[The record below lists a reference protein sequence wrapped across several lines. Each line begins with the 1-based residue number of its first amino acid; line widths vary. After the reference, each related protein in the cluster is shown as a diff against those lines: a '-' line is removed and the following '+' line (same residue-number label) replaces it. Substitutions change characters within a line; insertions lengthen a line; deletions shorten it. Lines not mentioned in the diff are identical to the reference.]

1 MQSYG
6 HKSETKVKSENL
18 LLAEEASPKE
28 KWSEGKSFRE
38 TWQLHALPSIYKVG
52 LWTALLPS

>member
-52 LWTALLPS
+52 L